1 MMNTA
6 IELNALEKSFFQ
18 NFLPVELDVPVHA
31 SLTYRDE
38 TLEMVVLPRIDQ
50 HGHFVMDYS
59 NASPFIPEPVGGV
72 FTFSGSAMF
81 GIHPL
86 MEGAWLSGDPVTL
99 QLRISPQAPLALPS
113 HNYVS
118 VKAKVISARQGHTGR
133 IALWE
138 NQISLEAGAIAEA
151 RFNLV
156 GFSDFE
162 VHQNFHDYAYV
173 DSLIQPVKDQ
183 LPEGWIINV
192 HAPQEKIVLETGDGL
207 NISICKQDD
216 KLRGM
221 VNHTGVISR
230 TDESDFRVE
239 DLLSTLDALKTF
251 MAFVVGDYL
260 HPTVV
265 IGFSKSQGPS
275 WGKIGRLT
283 EKLSPRMNWFRND
296 YTALTG
302 HFLEALFPMFWEK
315 WAEKGKE
322 IDEAIDLYVRSKHA
336 HQNGNP
342 TGALAESYFALEML
356 ASLTAGQTI
365 VGSSHIKI
373 DQVLESKQVP
383 LRLVNANSLK
393 TSYFSDA
400 CDKLGIGTHKGVYLL
415 NEIRNYV
422 PHPLEPKTNAEI
434 KPEIHEFIHG
444 NRQPLAYLHDLSQF
458 YFEHLF
464 LTYCGPEFHPRK
476 LEQERYRRLLAEIN
490 TVPC

>member
-1 MMNTA
+1 MKTA
-6 IELNALEKSFFQ
+6 IELNALEKSFFK
-18 NFLPVELDVPVHA
+18 NFIPVELDVPVHA
-31 SLTYRDE
+31 SLTCGDE
-38 TLEMVVLPRIDQ
+38 TLDMVVLPKIDQ

-59 NASPFIPEPVGGV
+59 NASPFVPEPEGGV
-72 FTFSGSAMF
+72 FTFNGGSMF

-86 MEGAWLSGDPVTL
+86 LERAWLSDDPVDL
-99 QLRISPQAPLALPS
+99 QLRISPQVPFPFPFQDS
-113 HNYVS
+113 TS
-118 VKAKVISARQGHTGR
+118 VKAKVISARPGHTGR

-138 NQISLEAGAIAEA
+138 NQISLDAGPIAEA

-162 VHQNFHDYAYV
+162 VNQNCYDYV
-173 DSLIQPVKDQ
+173 QLDSLLRPVKDQ
-183 LPEGWIINV
+183 LPEGWTV
-192 HAPQEKIVLETGDGL
+192 SLRPPSKRIVLRTYDGL

-216 KLRGM
+216 QLRGM

-239 DLLSTLDALKTF
+239 DLLSTLDALNTF

-265 IGFSKSQGPS
+265 IGFSKSHGPS
-275 WGKIGRLT
+275 WGKIGRLMG
-283 EKLSPRMNWFRND
+283 ELSPRMNWFRND

-302 HFLEALFPMFWEK
+302 HFLEVLFPMFWER
-315 WAEKGKE
+315 WAEKGRE

-373 DQVLESKQVP
+373 DQMLESKQVP

-400 CDKLGIGTHKGVYLL
+400 CDKLGIGTYKGVYLL

-464 LTYCGPEFHPRK
+464 LAYCGPEFHPRE
-476 LEQERYRRLLAEIN
+476 LEEERFRRLLAEIN
-490 TVPC
+490 AVPG